1 MNAFLI
7 MDFQSKIQKFFT
19 ATTKKWCWIVPLA
32 RLVYSGAFNTEFSK
46 TYFFL
51 PSITDRSKDINRHMG
66 SVNLIPIDISEDS
79 FEEEGEIAFDP
90 SKLDYDNPDREKM
103 RQDVM
108 KVL

>member
-1 MNAFLI
+1 M
-7 MDFQSKIQKFFT
+7 
-19 ATTKKWCWIVPLA
+19 W
-32 RLVYSGAFNTEFSK
+32 
-46 TYFFL
+46 
-51 PSITDRSKDINRHMG
+51 